1 MLTRRYL
8 DHSWLL
14 ATSERLEGTR
24 LATVRLRPVRTAL
37 LVFDRDIRAAAAVVE
52 SCCVS
57 WGGYANIIVPYSETE
72 GIKEP
77 WRKLLE
83 VVDPD
88 LFVCFENEPPDEV
101 EGHLHRKSNRRV
113 FSHGSYQYATL
124 VTGTLIYAILDT
136 FMDPQRIDN
145 KSTPLTLPLYK
156 GFPEESL
163 PFLAR
168 YGSML
173 ETTGYRSEKFV
184 KSLPGRDKAKLN
196 TSHHD
201 FFDVR
206 ECQAGRPLPLR
217 GPQNDQ

>member
-14 ATSERLEGTR
+14 ATNERLDGTH
-24 LATVRLRPVRTAL
+24 LATVRLRPLRTAL
-37 LVFDRDIRAAAAVVE
+37 LVFDRDIRAAAVE

-57 WGGYANIIVPYSETE
+57 WGGYANIIVAYSEPE

-83 VVDPD
+83 VVEPD

-101 EGHLHRKSNRRV
+101 EGHLRRKSNSRV

-136 FMDPQRIDN
+136 FMDPQRVDN
-145 KSTPLTLPLYK
+145 
-156 GFPEESL
+156 
-163 PFLAR
+163 
-168 YGSML
+168 
-173 ETTGYRSEKFV
+173 
-184 KSLPGRDKAKLN
+184 
-196 TSHHD
+196 
-201 FFDVR
+201 
-206 ECQAGRPLPLR
+206 
-217 GPQNDQ
+217 